1 TSSTASK
8 RRVKIEDSDYEDSS
22 EPELSEELKTQILN
36 NLTNRL
42 AFSRASSLALTPL
55 FTALPPTL
63 SPEGF
68 TKEQLQKLLE
78 HCPWIGKIKREGKD
92 ARGKKLEDMFF
103 YEVDGDV
110 DQGRRKVWLG
120 EVDDGSAEKPKE
132 VEKEGLGEG
141 WGLGME
147 KGGR

>member
-1 TSSTASK
+1 TRIPAFPTRRRPHSKSASTSSTASK

-42 AFSRASSLALTPL
+42 AVSRASSLALTPL

-78 HCPWIGKIKREGKD
+78 HCPWIGKTKREGKD

-110 DQGRRKVWLG
+110 DQGRRKIG
-120 EVDDGSAEKPKE
+120 RASCR
-132 VEKEGLGEG
+132 EGV
-141 WGLGME
+141 
-147 KGGR
+147 